1 MQIELTKSI
10 YAVHIVPVEPISI
23 DSQTDCYCIFG
34 SPVRHTLSPVMHN
47 AAFRET
53 GTNAVFLAFEPRSIG
68 AAVES
73 MRSLGIKGA
82 AVTIPFKVD
91 VIGSLDAIDPLA
103 ADIGSVNTLLNTRGF
118 ITGYNTDGPGAVDA
132 LIEKKINVKG
142 SRVLV
147 LGNGG
152 SARAIA
158 FSLLQ
163 NGASVTIAG
172 RNRERINRLAGD
184 LGKRS
189 EDVNALLISGLD
201 RSFMETI
208 DTIINTTPVGMAPDS
223 ASMPIRDGLL
233 LKRHAVFDI
242 VYSPLFT
249 RLLAAARETGCT
261 AVNGIDMLVCQGR
274 RQFELWTGK
283 EAPREAVNAA
293 LNLRLRGNHDTGK
306 A

>member
-1 MQIELTKSI
+1 
-10 YAVHIVPVEPISI
+10 
-23 DSQTDCYCIFG
+23 
-34 SPVRHTLSPVMHN
+34 MHN

-53 GTNAVFLAFEPRSIG
+53 GVNAVFLAFEPRSIG
-68 AAVES
+68 AAVGS

-82 AVTIPFKVD
+82 AVTIPFKID
-91 VIGSLDAIDPLA
+91 VIGFLDAIDPLA
-103 ADIGSVNTLLNTRGF
+103 ADIGSVNTLVNDGGM
-118 ITGYNTDGPGAVDA
+118 IKGYNTDGPGAVDA
-132 LIEKKINVKG
+132 LAEKRIALKG

-163 NGASVTIAG
+163 NGAAVTIAG
-172 RNRERINRLAGD
+172 RNRGKIERLAGD
-184 LGKRS
+184 LGRRH
-189 EDVNALLISGLD
+189 EGVGAILLSGLD
-201 RSFMETI
+201 KRFMETI
-208 DTIINTTPVGMAPDS
+208 DIIINTTPVGMAPDS
-223 ASMPIRDGLL
+223 SSMPVSGGLL

-242 VYSPLFT
+242 VYAPLFT

-261 AVNGIDMLVCQGR
+261 IVNGIDMLVCQGG

-283 EAPREAVNAA
+283 EAPLEAVNSAV
-293 LNLRLRGNHDTGK
+293 NLQLRGNHDTEK